1 MGRDKV
7 SKGLLAEREDEP
19 APEVPAAAG
28 IGAAGAQPAPAAAVP
43 LDTEDARAAV
53 GAGNLFHGY
62 PQDFTFRLVLI
73 LVAELRADFRRT
85 ELADLADALPEF
97 AGGRHL
103 GKAEL
108 ADPGAPGGG
117 RIVPALARGI

>member
-53 GAGNLFHGY
+53 AAGDLLHANPKPFAR
-62 PQDFTFRLVLI
+62 RLI
-73 LVAELRADFRRT
+73 
-85 ELADLADALPEF
+85 
-97 AGGRHL
+97 
-103 GKAEL
+103 
-108 ADPGAPGGG
+108 
-117 RIVPALARGI
+117 